1 MKTFLLAHLRFVVA
15 NWRTSLLGLVI
26 LTAYVLWLLNRIGT
40 AEFVSVL
47 AFVSSVGFFAM
58 TDPKLPLE

>member
-1 MKTFLLAHLRFVVA
+1 MKEFLLSHLRFVAA

-26 LTAYVLWLLNRIGT
+26 LTAYALWLSVRIST
-40 AEFVSVL
+40 TEFVSVL

-58 TDPKLPLE
+58 TDPKLPRE